1 MSIPRPDRQA
11 RKRRPGRPV
20 EPPDGQRVI
29 FKLPGE
35 QLKRLDAAAAEHN
48 VTRSDAI
55 RTAIEEWLARG
66 DRERR

>member
-1 MSIPRPDRQA
+1 MSIPRPDRRA

-20 EPPDGQRVI
+20 ELPDGQRVI
-29 FKLPGE
+29 FRLPGE
-35 QLKRLDAAAAEHN
+35 QLERLDAAAAEHN

-55 RTAIEEWLARG
+55 RAAIEEWLARG